1 MALRERL
8 RNYLDTTDSLGGWI
22 CNGAIAALIFF
33 SATIFVVQT
42 YPIDEKLRS
51 TLETIDWLI
60 VVIFTLEYGMRLWA
74 AERPWRYL
82 VSLYGLI
89 DLLSILPFWIGV
101 VDVRFLRF
109 FRSLRIL
116 RLARI
121 LSNRVW
127 FGKFTSAD
135 SLILIQILFTL
146 AAIVFIY
153 AGLIFQVE
161 HPRNPEGFRTFL
173 DALYFA
179 IVTMTTVGYG
189 DIIPLSETGRA
200 LTLMMI
206 LTGIALIPTQISSLI
221 RYLVKVTNSQQV
233 ACGSCGLV
241 VHDQDARFCKQCGT
255 ALELKPLP

>member
-1 MALRERL
+1 M
-8 RNYLDTTDSLGGWI
+8 
-22 CNGAIAALIFF
+22 
-33 SATIFVVQT
+33 
-42 YPIDEKLRS
+42 
-51 TLETIDWLI
+51 
-60 VVIFTLEYGMRLWA
+60 
-74 AERPWRYL
+74 
-82 VSLYGLI
+82 
-89 DLLSILPFWIGV
+89 
-101 VDVRFLRF
+101 
-109 FRSLRIL
+109 RIL

-153 AGLIFQVE
+153 IYAGIYAGLIFQVE
-161 HPRNPEGFRTFL
+161 HPRNPKGFRTFL